1 MLLGQSGMTLDGE
14 KFKGPDLKPAK
25 RVKNPKAMKA
35 VHEKGC
41 FCVLNCGVKGE
52 AHHVLFRA
60 HGGDDDPDNLVCL
73 CLVHHS
79 LVHAEDTSTLVLLG
93 EHLLLERPDTLDY
106 IKAKLGER
114 EGAAWLAR
122 RLHVQP

>member
-1 MLLGQSGMTLDGE
+1 MTLDGE
-14 KFKGPDLKPAK
+14 KFKGPDPRPSK

-41 FCVLNCGVKGE
+41 FCVLNCGDKGE
-52 AHHVLFRA
+52 AHHVLFKSQ
-60 HGGDDDPDNLVCL
+60 GGDDDPSNLVCL
-73 CLVHHS
+73 CQRHHQ
-79 LVHAEDTSTLVLLG
+79 LVHAEDTPTLVLLG
-93 EHLLLERPDTLDY
+93 EHLLLERPDTISY
-106 IKAKLGER
+106 IKGKLGDA

>member
-1 MLLGQSGMTLDGE
+1 VLLGQSGMTLDGE

-41 FCVLNCGVKGE
+41 WCVLNCNSKGE
-52 AHHVLFRA
+52 AHHVLFKSQ
-60 HGGDDDPDNLVCL
+60 GGDDDPANLACL
-73 CLVHHS
+73 CSHHHS
-79 LVHAEDTSTLVLLG
+79 LVHAEDTPTLVLLG
-93 EHLLLERPDTLDY
+93 EHLLLERPDTIDY

-122 RLHVQP
+122 RLFVTQ